1 MIDEFEFCRLD
12 RRRRAI
18 VEAARTLFIEQGYER
33 TTLGHIVERAG
44 GSLATIYKLFGNK
57 DGLLDAVVF
66 ERAASGEAVIR
77 AVADC
82 GLAPAS
88 ALHRIADG
96 LQAQF
101 LDPDGV
107 ALVRIVIARSID
119 DVEFARRF
127 FERTAT
133 RTREALRQ
141 LFVEWQASGVAMDG
155 EPEFLA
161 EVFLGLFFSDLQTEA
176 ISHGAGAKHTP
187 ERLRERT
194 DFFIKGAGFG
204 ASSEKAAQ

>member
-33 TTLGHIVERAG
+33 TTLGNIVERAG
-44 GSLATIYKLFGNK
+44 GSLATVYKLFGNK

-66 ERAASGEAVIR
+66 ERAASGEALIH
-77 AVADC
+77 ATAEC
-82 GLAPAS
+82 GLPPAC
-88 ALHRIADG
+88 ALHRIAEA
-96 LQAQF
+96 LQTKF

-119 DVEFARRF
+119 EPDFARRF
-127 FERTAT
+127 FERTAA

-141 LFVEWQASGVAMDG
+141 LFVEWRASGVTMNGD
-155 EPEFLA
+155 PEFLA
-161 EVFLGLFFSDLQTEA
+161 EVFLGLFFSDVQTEA
-176 ISHGAGAKHTP
+176 ISHGAGVNPSP

-194 DFFIKGAGFG
+194 EFFIRGAGLG
-204 ASSEKAAQ
+204 ASAAQ